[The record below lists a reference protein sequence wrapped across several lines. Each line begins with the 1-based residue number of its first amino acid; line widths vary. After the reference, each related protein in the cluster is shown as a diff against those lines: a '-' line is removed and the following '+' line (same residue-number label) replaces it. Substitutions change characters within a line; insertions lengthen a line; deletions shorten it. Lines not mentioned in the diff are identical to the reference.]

1 MPQPA
6 LLPDLLRTRALR
18 EPDRTAYTLLD
29 ERGQRTAALTYA
41 DLHARALAVAGLL
54 AEHCG
59 PGERALLLFG
69 QSLDFVVAYF
79 GCLYAQVVAVPV
91 SPPRRERAGDATVR
105 IARDCR
111 PAVVLTDAVL
121 EQAARASLAPHCGPA
136 RWLRVDQ
143 VDTAAAPG
151 DLFAADPLPREPGDI
166 AFLQYTSG
174 STSDPKGVMVSHGNL
189 VANLETIRRSFG
201 HDQESTFVGWTPLFH
216 DQGLIGNILQPLYV
230 GTSCVLMS
238 PSAFIR
244 RPLLWLSA
252 ISRYRAHTSG
262 GPNFAY
268 DACVA
273 RAARGGVEDLGLD
286 LSCWKVAF
294 NGAEPVRADT
304 LRAFTEAFAPF
315 GFDERAFFPCYGLAE
330 ATLFVSGSGKGR
342 GPRLATA
349 DTDALRAGRYQPAP
363 AGRGSPL
370 VGSGVVPPEVTVRIV
385 DPETGRPCQPDEV
398 GEIWVA
404 GDQVATGYWELPVAS
419 AATFRA
425 RCADDP
431 GGTYLRTGD
440 LGVLVDG
447 ELFVVGRL
455 KDMVIIR
462 GRNYYPHDIERTVS
476 SAHPAL
482 RDGRCAAFSV
492 PDAGM
497 ERLIVVQEIRAE
509 HSETADPAEVA
520 ACVRAAVIGEHQ
532 ISVGDLVLTVP
543 GQLQKTT
550 SGKMMRTA
558 ARTRYLA
565 AAFHAWP
572 KPAAG

>member
-1 MPQPA
+1 LPQPA

-91 SPPRRERAGDATVR
+91 SPPRRGRAGDATVR

-143 VDTAAAPG
+143 VDAAAAPG

-201 HDQESTFVGWTPLFH
+201 HHQESTFVGWTPLFH

-304 LRAFTEAFAPF
+304 LRAFTEAFTPF

-330 ATLFVSGSGKGR
+330 ATLFVSGSAKGR

-349 DTDALRAGRYQPAP
+349 DTDALRAGRYQPAL

-572 KPAAG
+572 EPAAG